1 MLFTDA
7 FLATFAVGNHAG
19 IVIAY
24 CEVAIAFGGLHSAK
38 TLYSL
43 YTGHIAAAYT

>member
-7 FLATFAVGNHAG
+7 FLATFAVGNYAG
-19 IVIAY
+19 IVIAR
-24 CEVAIAFGGLHSAK
+24 CDIAIAFGGLYRAE

-43 YTGHIAAAYT
+43 YTGQIAAAYT